1 MAALPTSAPGG
12 YAMNAMRSTVC
23 LLACLAATT
32 AVQAADTYL
41 CVAEMTTGFNYDA
54 NKKAWRSADFRSD
67 KKFAISRSK
76 TKAYAWEAKE
86 VGDARPAATC
96 EKDFN
101 EAGNLFCSG
110 VFDLRFNRRQ
120 LRFLYAYPI
129 GYWSDGTGARE
140 GENTP
145 AMAIGRCREL

>member
-1 MAALPTSAPGG
+1 VCLLVGLFGGKPASRPLIPTSALPKRPP
-12 YAMNAMRSTVC
+12 ALT
-23 LLACLAATT
+23 
-32 AVQAADTYL
+32 
-41 CVAEMTTGFNYDA
+41 YDA
-54 NKKAWRSADFRSD
+54 NRKAWHSADFRSD

-129 GYWSDGTGARE
+129 GYWSDGAGARE